1 MTPWYAALTPAQREA
16 IPYQDLDLDTQEAVS
31 EPFLNWETVKKGM
44 RVRVVRACESY
55 SKGWRNTWFSPAVIA
70 TGMDSYVNN
79 GVVYTIDRIYD
90 TRAGVEFLE
99 DVTYRWPP
107 HALSEVRDD

>member
-16 IPYQDLDLDTQEAVS
+16 IPYQDLDLDTQEAVP
-31 EPFLNWETVKKGM
+31 EPFLNWETVKQGM

-55 SKGWRNTWFSPAVIA
+55 SNGWRNTWYSPAGLKK
-70 TGMDSYVNN
+70 GMDSYVNN

-90 TRAGVEFLE
+90 SSTGVEFVE
-99 DVTYRWPP
+99 DTKYCWPP
-107 HALSEVRDD
+107 HALLEVHDD